1 MRIAHISDFHLPAKR
16 GKRVNGVDPHANL
29 DRAVDTLKAQ
39 KPKADIII
47 IGGDLLDEGDK
58 GSYEGIAELFKELQV
73 PVLAVAGNHDHLGSL
88 LKSSLSP
95 STESTKGYYSVD
107 ENKVHFIVLAS
118 ARTGKPHGLLD
129 EEQLL
134 WLSRDLYESRSKPV
148 LIFLH
153 HPPFDTG
160 IAWLDKIKLLNADAF
175 WDIIPPYSK
184 NVLGVFAAHVH
195 VQISFQFRGLLAATS
210 PAVCWQ
216 YSGNADATKAEISDE
231 LPGFNL
237 IDLEDSQIRIRTVRF
252 IAAPEQPAGQ

>member
-1 MRIAHISDFHLPAKR
+1 MRIAHVSDFHLPTKR

-39 KPKADIII
+39 KPKADLIVM
-47 IGGDLLDEGDK
+47 GGDLLDEGDK
-58 GSYEGIAELFKELQV
+58 GSYEGIAGRFKELQV
-73 PVLAVAGNHDHLGSL
+73 PVLAVTGNHDHPGSL
-88 LKSSLSP
+88 SKSSLVP
-95 STESTKGYYSVD
+95 DTESTKGYYSID
-107 ENKVHFIVLAS
+107 QGKVHFIVLAS
-118 ARTGKPHGLLD
+118 ARTGKLHGLLD

-134 WLSRDLYESRSKPV
+134 WLSTDLYENRRKPV

-160 IAWLDKIKLLNADAF
+160 IAWLDKIKLLNSDAF
-175 WDIIPPYSK
+175 WGIIPPYSK
-184 NVLGVFAAHVH
+184 NVVGVFAAHVH
-195 VQISFQFRGLLAATS
+195 VQVSFQFRGLLAATS

-216 YSGNADATKAEISDE
+216 YSGNADAAKAEISDE

-252 IAAPEQPAGQ
+252 SPAPERPVEQ